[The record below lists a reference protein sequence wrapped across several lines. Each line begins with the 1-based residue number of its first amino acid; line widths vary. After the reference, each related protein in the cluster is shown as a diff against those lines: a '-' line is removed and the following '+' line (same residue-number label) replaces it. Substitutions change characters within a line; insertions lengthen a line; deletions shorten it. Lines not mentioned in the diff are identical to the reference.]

1 MGDDSCPHPKKLL
14 LSSLAGCTRMDVV
27 SLLKK
32 MRVDIAGF
40 EMDIEADLTE
50 EHPKVFSEIRL
61 VYRFFLERISTKKK

>member
-1 MGDDSCPHPKKLL
+1 
-14 LSSLAGCTRMDVV
+14 MDVV